1 MQHKKIGMTT
11 LQCKG
16 QLLDLSQPV
25 VMGILNITPDSF
37 YDGGRY
43 PDTET
48 AFRHAEQMIREG
60 AAIIDVGGASSRP
73 GSAIVKEDAEIGRV
87 VPVIEAIAR
96 AYPAQI
102 ISVDTWRAGVAKAAV
117 KAGAS
122 IVNDISAGDMDPNLL
137 DTVAELGVP
146 YVLMHIKG
154 TPQTMQSAPEYDDIT
169 TEVLDFL
176 IAKVHIL
183 RQKGIKDI
191 VIDPGFGFGKTI
203 AHNYT
208 LLKTMDQLQQVL
220 QLPLLAGVSRKS
232 MIYKL
237 LNCAPEDTLP
247 ATSALNL
254 LALQKGAQI
263 LRVHDVAA
271 ARDVITL
278 FGLVKSE
285 KWKVMCD
292 I

>member
-1 MQHKKIGMTT
+1 MQRKKIGMTT
-11 LQCKG
+11 LQCNG

-25 VMGILNITPDSF
+25 IMGILNTTPDSF

-43 PDTET
+43 TDTET
-48 AFRHAEQMIREG
+48 AFLRAEQMIREG
-60 AAIIDVGGASSRP
+60 ATIIDVGGASSRP
-73 GSAIVKEDAEIGRV
+73 GSAIVEEEAEIERV

-96 AYPAQI
+96 AYPTQI

-117 KAGAS
+117 RAGAA
-122 IVNDISAGDMDPNLL
+122 IVNDISAGSMDPHLF

-154 TPQTMQSAPEYDDIT
+154 TPQTMQSAPEYNDIT

-183 RQKGIKDI
+183 RQKGVKDI
-191 VIDPGFGFGKTI
+191 IIDPGFGFGKTI

-208 LLKTMDQLQQVL
+208 LLKTVDQLQQVL
-220 QLPLLAGVSRKS
+220 QLPLLVGVSRKS

-254 LALQKGAQI
+254 FALQKGAKI

-278 FGLVKSE
+278 FGLVNSE
-285 KWKVMCD
+285 
-292 I
+292 

>member
-1 MQHKKIGMTT
+1 MTT

-25 VMGILNITPDSF
+25 VMGILNTTPDSF

-48 AFRHAEQMIREG
+48 AFRRAEQMIREG

-73 GSAIVKEDAEIGRV
+73 GSVIVEEDAEIGRV

-102 ISVDTWRAGVAKAAV
+102 ISVDTWRASVAKAAV
-117 KAGAS
+117 QAGAS

-191 VIDPGFGFGKTI
+191 IIDPGFGFGKTI

-208 LLKTMDQLQQVL
+208 LLKTMNQLQQVL

-285 KWKVMCD
+285 E
-292 I
+292 

>member
-1 MQHKKIGMTT
+1 MTT
-11 LQCKG
+11 LQCNG
-16 QLLDLSQPV
+16 HLLDLSQPV
-25 VMGILNITPDSF
+25 IMGILNTTPDSF

-43 PDTET
+43 TDTEI
-48 AFRHAEQMIREG
+48 AFRRAEQMIREG
-60 AAIIDVGGASSRP
+60 ATIIDVGGASSRS
-73 GSAIVKEDAEIGRV
+73 GSAIVEEKDEIGRV

-96 AYPAQI
+96 AYPKQI
-102 ISVDTWRAGVAKAAV
+102 ISVDTWRSGVAKAAV
-117 KAGAS
+117 EAGAA
-122 IVNDISAGDMDPNLL
+122 IVNDISAGDMDTNLIN
-137 DTVAELGVP
+137 TVAELGVP

-154 TPQTMQSAPEYDDIT
+154 TPQTMQTAPEYDDIT
-169 TEVLDFL
+169 TEVLDFF
-176 IAKVHIL
+176 IEKVRHL
-183 RQKGIKDI
+183 RQKGVKDI

-208 LLKTMDQLQQVL
+208 LLKTMDQLKQVL
-220 QLPLLAGVSRKS
+220 QLPLLAGISRKS

-247 ATSALNL
+247 ATSALHL

-278 FGLVKSE
+278 YGA
-285 KWKVMCD
+285 MR
-292 I
+292 

>member
-1 MQHKKIGMTT
+1 MTT

-16 QLLDLSQPV
+16 QLLDLSQPII
-25 VMGILNITPDSF
+25 MGILNTTPDSF

-43 PDTET
+43 TDTEV
-48 AFRHAEQMIREG
+48 AVQRAEQMIREG

-73 GSAIVKEDAEIGRV
+73 GSAIVEEGAEIERV
-87 VPVIEAIAR
+87 VPVIEAIKR

-102 ISVDTWRAGVAKAAV
+102 ISVDTWRAGVAQAAV
-117 KAGAS
+117 QAGAS
-122 IVNDISAGDMDPNLL
+122 IVNDISAGDMDPQLL

-146 YVLMHIKG
+146 YVLMHMKG
-154 TPQTMQSAPEYDDIT
+154 TPQNMQSDPEYSDIT
-169 TEVLDFL
+169 TEVLDFF
-176 IAKVHIL
+176 IAKVHLL

-208 LLKTMDQLQQVL
+208 LLRTMDQLQQVL
-220 QLPLLAGVSRKS
+220 QLPLLAGLSRKS

-237 LNCAPEDTLP
+237 LNCSPEDTLP

-271 ARDVITL
+271 ARDTITL
-278 FGLVKSE
+278 YEAVRGEETAIGVR
-285 KWKVMCD
+285 
-292 I
+292 

>member
-1 MQHKKIGMTT
+1 MTT

-73 GSAIVKEDAEIGRV
+73 GSVIVEEDAEIGRV
-87 VPVIEAIAR
+87 VPVIEAIVR

-117 KAGAS
+117 QAGAS

-285 KWKVMCD
+285 E
-292 I
+292 